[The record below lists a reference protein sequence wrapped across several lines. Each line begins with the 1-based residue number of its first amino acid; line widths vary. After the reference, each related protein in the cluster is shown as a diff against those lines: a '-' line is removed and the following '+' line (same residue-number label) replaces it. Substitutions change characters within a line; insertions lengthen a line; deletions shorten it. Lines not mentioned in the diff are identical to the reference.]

1 MSTKVTNVTH
11 RTQLCKIFKKKTSK
25 LNFKVEDAAAA
36 HMCYVF
42 VFPRQLESNLVNAAW
57 SILEKQAF
65 LSYTPGAYVL
75 VILHELESTLRVNQL
90 LSHLENSFNKAL
102 VTSATYLFH

>member
-1 MSTKVTNVTH
+1 MQDFLKN
-11 RTQLCKIFKKKTSK
+11 TSK
-25 LNFKVEDAAAA
+25 LNFKVEDAAAAA